1 MQQNTKVLKIDHE
14 KCTGCRTCE
23 QVCTLKHDGVINPM
37 RSRIRIVKWDMEGL
51 YIPMTCQ
58 QCQDAPCMV
67 GCPVGAISRNDE
79 MNRVEVDYD
88 ICIGCRT
95 CVSVCPFGAMNF
107 NPIDRKVAKCDLCDG
122 DPQCARFCDVKAIQ
136 FVDSASVSL
145 DKKRTA
151 ASRLKVAQK
160 HALAI
165 HDEM

>member
-1 MQQNTKVLKIDHE
+1 
-14 KCTGCRTCE
+14 
-23 QVCTLKHDGVINPM
+23 
-37 RSRIRIVKWDMEGL
+37 
-51 YIPMTCQ
+51 
-58 QCQDAPCMV
+58 
-67 GCPVGAISRNDE
+67 
-79 MNRVEVDYD
+79 
-88 ICIGCRT
+88 
-95 CVSVCPFGAMNF
+95 
-107 NPIDRKVAKCDLCDG
+107 LCDG